1 LSKARVFA
9 AIAHSRYCI
18 GFRPP
23 VIAELSGGSS
33 GRRLKSAKAGN
44 RGGGWCDGSAA
55 GYGDLAAS

>member
-1 LSKARVFA
+1 MSLFCCTASVRF
-9 AIAHSRYCI
+9 CI